1 VYKYTRFNE
10 GNELL
15 VDIEEG
21 ARRGQKFNCNEIKNA
36 LNKNE

>member
-21 ARRGQKFNCNEIKNA
+21 GVKNA
-36 LNKNE
+36 TVMK